1 MFSSTPGLLPLDA
14 NSIFTP
20 EWRQSKTSP
29 ENSECPLEATL
40 LIKNP
45 LAIHSSLIKTK
56 GKYFTLLYFTLSSFQ
71 SSFFI
76 LRALKA

>member
-1 MFSSTPGLLPLDA
+1 MFSSTPGLLPLDT
-14 NSIFTP
+14 NSILTP

-56 GKYFTLLYFTLSSFQ
+56 GK
-71 SSFFI
+71 
-76 LRALKA
+76 